1 MYEYGVSFK
10 YVRYLQDYGS
20 FHFCYR
26 CVTLFLPMTKS
37 LGGGGT
43 SIFSSEQ
50 YSRKLTKLIGIL
62 ISEAEEEEG
71 VLNTVYVEIFAV
83 H

>member
-1 MYEYGVSFK
+1 MYEYEVSFK
-10 YVRYLQDYGS
+10 SVRYLQDYGS
-20 FHFCYR
+20 FHFCYK
-26 CVTLFLPMTKS
+26 CVTFFLPMTKS

-50 YSRKLTKLIGIL
+50 YSRKLIGIL

-71 VLNTVYVEIFAV
+71 VLNSKLEWI
-83 H
+83 